1 MHKYRDLKVWQRAMA
16 LTVAKYAETQQWPE
30 TEKFGLIS
38 QTRRASTSIALN
50 IAEGAGNQSNKEFIR
65 FLQFALR
72 STYET
77 MTAIEIAQGLNFLS
91 DKRANPLLQESD
103 EIAAMLVGLMKTLGW
118 RRENQ

>member
-1 MHKYRDLKVWQRAMA
+1 MA
-16 LTVAKYAETQQWPE
+16 LTVVIYAETQQWPK

-50 IAEGAGNQSNKEFIR
+50 IAEDAGNQSNKEFIR

-77 MTAIEIAQGLNFLS
+77 MTALEIAHRLNFLP
-91 DKRANPLLQESD
+91 DEKVTPLLKDAD
-103 EIAAMLVGLMKTLGW
+103 EIAAMLTGLMKT
-118 RRENQ
+118 